1 MSKFQTWRKEFEH
14 KLNVTSV
21 ELALLEDLINGKIEP
36 TSAAKLFTKNVDL
49 TEEFYSPL
57 YHVMIIASTLAVCSL
72 DSAVQQII
80 VQLASEIRTLRK
92 RSLNLEDEVPLNEV
106 LGEMEEV
113 IADWWAC

>member
-1 MSKFQTWRKEFEH
+1 MSKFQNWRKEFEH

-21 ELALLEDLINGKIEP
+21 ELTLLEDLINGKIEP
-36 TSAAKLFTKNVDL
+36 ESAAKSFTKSIDS

-57 YHVMIIASTLAVCSL
+57 YHIMIIATTLAVCSL
-72 DSAVQQII
+72 DSAIQLSI

-92 RSLNLEDEVPLNEV
+92 RSINLGDKIPLSEV

-113 IADWWAC
+113 IADW